1 MRGIYN
7 VYLEIRGYL
16 GHSDIRK
23 HCPFRDFIVWI
34 GFCVMLTLIDR
45 VLGDREIAV
54 VLVGLTLSF
63 PKKLCTF
70 KNTVNCGRKQV
81 KILNLTRPR

>member
-1 MRGIYN
+1 MGGIFN

-45 VLGDREIAV
+45 ILGDREIAA
-54 VLVGLTLSF
+54 VLILHRVF
-63 PKKLCTF
+63 EK
-70 KNTVNCGRKQV
+70 TVLFSKQ
-81 KILNLTRPR
+81 R